1 MVPTSSRETSLLL
14 FENNKVK
21 SRLLSNASS
30 SRFDGSFLLVAFSEV
45 QVVVRKKQPKF
56 FAFLPLLQFFAF
68 LLLLKFFAFLLQ
80 NFFNFSPSFCF
91 EATPTTRR
99 GVSFPPP
106 LARTQTTTEPDREMK
121 K

>member
-1 MVPTSSRETSLLL
+1 MVPTSSRETSLL

-30 SRFDGSFLLVAFSEV
+30 SRFDGS
-45 QVVVRKKQPKF
+45 
-56 FAFLPLLQFFAF
+56 
-68 LLLLKFFAFLLQ
+68 
-80 NFFNFSPSFCF
+80 F